1 MLLWARGISKYAL
14 TLRYE
19 LIQLKTICVF
29 AELGLIW
36 FIVDWI
42 VICQLKKFFD
52 FGLHWVVLATDTL
65 FPYYRSGFTHNW
77 SYLEHYMPLNGHTP
91 NLNKNFLPFS
101 KKRHENYVL
110 LSISD
115 HPVSRVYSLVICD
128 WVLPCWPIL
137 DLIPLI
143 IDFFFLRHD
152 VRVVV
157 LEMVISDRSLI
168 IHNAKLTQMQI
179 LIRFPNF
186 IL

>member
-1 MLLWARGISKYAL
+1 MSKGYFEICAYPKIW
-14 TLRYE
+14 TRPVKNNLR
-19 LIQLKTICVF
+19 ICR
-29 AELGLIW
+29 IRSHW

-115 HPVSRVYSLVICD
+115 YPVSRVYSLVICD

-143 IDFFFLRHD
+143 FDFFFRDMTSEL
-152 VRVVV
+152 
-157 LEMVISDRSLI
+157 L
-168 IHNAKLTQMQI
+168 
-179 LIRFPNF
+179 F
-186 IL
+186 

>member
-1 MLLWARGISKYAL
+1 MSKEYFEICAYPKVW
-14 TLRYE
+14 THPVKKNLR
-19 LIQLKTICVF
+19 ICR
-29 AELGLIW
+29 IRSHW

-42 VICQLKKFFD
+42 VICQLIKFFG

-137 DLIPLI
+137 DLNPLI
-143 IDFFFLRHD
+143 FDFFFATWRQSCCSRD
-152 VRVVV
+152 GNKW
-157 LEMVISDRSLI
+157 SFT
-168 IHNAKLTQMQI
+168 NNT
-179 LIRFPNF
+179 
-186 IL
+186 